1 MQKLNTRQKPGY
13 GIGDLGGN
21 LFFTIM
27 GFYLL
32 FYFTDVAGIAAGLAG
47 AAIMIGKVW
56 DAITDPTV
64 GYISDRTQTRW
75 SRRRPFI
82 IRQVIV

>member
-1 MQKLNTRQKPGY
+1 
-13 GIGDLGGN
+13 
-21 LFFTIM
+21 
-27 GFYLL
+27 
-32 FYFTDVAGIAAGLAG
+32 VAGIAAGLAG
-47 AAIMIGKVW
+47 TAIMIGKVW